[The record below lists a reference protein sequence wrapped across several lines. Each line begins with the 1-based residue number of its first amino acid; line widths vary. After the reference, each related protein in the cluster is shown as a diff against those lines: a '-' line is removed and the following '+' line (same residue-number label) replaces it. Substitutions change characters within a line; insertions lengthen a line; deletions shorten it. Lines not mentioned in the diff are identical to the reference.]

1 MMDEDDLTTDGKE
14 SKSHG
19 ESGLVV
25 HMQNAFPEFKK
36 MFDIANPPD
45 KELVNMIDKL
55 EFDDDGALVVDRDS
69 SGRIPSSVKLIL
81 ESTSCPSKIR
91 VVCEDASNLFRNLDM
106 MAV

>member
-14 SKSHG
+14 PDLHG

-25 HMQNAFPEFKK
+25 HMQNAFPEFKN

-55 EFDDDGALVVDRDS
+55 EFDDDGALIVDRDS